1 MIFQPHVASNT
12 TPDCAGIDPAHKS
25 TAVVPSV
32 CVIETSC
39 VAPSFQTD
47 SSLTLRV
54 TLDAGDA
61 TTSVVVALVI
71 EKLARSGVTVVP
83 FKSTQ
88 DAKTPIV
95 PAAPVVTVILSDVDV
110 SRITARHQHITTQ

>member
-1 MIFQPHVASNT
+1 M
-12 TPDCAGIDPAHKS
+12 
-25 TAVVPSV
+25 
-32 CVIETSC
+32 
-39 VAPSFQTD
+39 
-47 SSLTLRV
+47 
-54 TLDAGDA
+54 
-61 TTSVVVALVI
+61 

-83 FKSTQ
+83 DKSTQ